1 MARLSLT
8 STRRKAFAGFGLA
21 LFVLGINYCLIGAM
35 TMSGGAMSC
44 MPSLSTNVSGDEMP
58 AAHGGHCAGM
68 ATAADEDAPPAAPAP
83 PCCIALTPV
92 VAPELAKVDP
102 AAASVA
108 IVFLEEIELS
118 AAPVLAGDLLR
129 GPPEVFD
136 LSLPERAPT
145 SSRAPP
151 LA

>member
-1 MARLSLT
+1 
-8 STRRKAFAGFGLA
+8 
-21 LFVLGINYCLIGAM
+21 
-35 TMSGGAMSC
+35 
-44 MPSLSTNVSGDEMP
+44 
-58 AAHGGHCAGM
+58 M
-68 ATAADEDAPPAAPAP
+68 ATAADQDAPASAPAP

-136 LSLPERAPT
+136 LPLPERAPT